1 MPTELNVL
9 IPTGLSVIQI
19 LPGIDRVVLV
29 AKPTA
34 AAGACPLCG
43 TPSDRV
49 HSTYRRR
56 LADLPWQGRVV
67 EIRVQARRFRCP
79 VGDCARAIFTERLPE
94 VVRPNGRR
102 TLRMA
107 RTQLDTG
114 LALGGEPGSRLA
126 HRLAMPVSGD
136 TLLRLIRAAT
146 IEPPDPPRV
155 IGVDEWA
162 WRRGL
167 RYGTIICDLER
178 NRTIDLLPD
187 RSADSLADWLRL
199 HPGVEMVAR
208 DRAGVY
214 ADGVRQGA
222 PEATQIADRWHLL
235 RNLGDALRAATGRHR
250 GAIRQSARA
259 VAATVPVEEPPGKPA
274 IAGTSLERRR
284 LANRR
289 HREERYE
296 EIRRLRDQGIPPKVI
311 APMLGMSRRSVER
324 WLAAGGAPDHA
335 RPPTPTLLDRFEG
348 YLEHRW
354 ATGCRNAV
362 QLHRELTSKGCTAS
376 FQTVARWATQHRV
389 REPAREPTPAV
400 LAEASV
406 HARWKP
412 PSVRRCAWLLT
423 QPDEQ
428 LKPEERAFIAHL
440 SASAPDLS
448 RAATLAGA
456 FAKMIRER
464 TVETLDG
471 WLISAEASEL
481 RGFAA
486 GLRRDEAAVRAALTE
501 PWSTSPV
508 EGQIN
513 RLKALKRQ
521 MYGRAKYDL
530 LRSRVLAAV

>member
-1 MPTELNVL
+1 M
-9 IPTGLSVIQI
+9 
-19 LPGIDRVVLV
+19 
-29 AKPTA
+29 
-34 AAGACPLCG
+34 CG
-43 TPSDRV
+43 TLSDRV
-49 HSTYRRR
+49 HSAYQRR
-56 LADLPWQGRVV
+56 LADLPWQGRIV
-67 EIRVQARRFRCP
+67 EIRVRARRFRCAIA
-79 VGDCARAIFTERLPE
+79 DCPRAIFTERLPE
-94 VVRPNGRR
+94 VVRPKGRR

-107 RTQLDTG
+107 RAQLDIG

-136 TLLRLIRAAT
+136 TLLRLIRTAT
-146 IEPPDPPRV
+146 VDPPEPPRV

-187 RSADSLADWLRL
+187 RSADSLADWLRR

-222 PEATQIADRWHLL
+222 PEATQVADRWHLL
-235 RNLGDALRAATGRHR
+235 RNLGDALRAAAGRHR

-259 VAATVPVEEPPGKPA
+259 VAATIPAQEPSGEPA
-274 IAGTSLERRR
+274 IAGTR
-284 LANRR
+284 LGRLRHANRR

-311 APMLGMSRRSVER
+311 APTLGMSRRSVER

-335 RPPTPTLLDRFEG
+335 RPPMPTLLDRFEG

-354 ATGCRNAV
+354 ATGCQNAG
-362 QLHRELTSKGCTAS
+362 QLHRELTSQGCTAS
-376 FQTVARWATQHRV
+376 FQTVARWASQRRV
-389 REPAREPTPAV
+389 REPAREPTPAA
-400 LAEASV
+400 LAEASA

-448 RAATLAGA
+448 RAAMLAGA
-456 FAKMIRER
+456 FATMVRER
-464 TVETLDG
+464 AAETLDS
-471 WLISAEASEL
+471 WLMSAEASEL
-481 RGFAA
+481 RSFAA
-486 GLRRDEAAVRAALTE
+486 GLRRDDAAVRAALTE

-530 LRSRVLAAV
+530 LRSRVLAAA